1 MRLLLA
7 VTLAV
12 LFVSAANA
20 QQQDISLA
28 PCNIACDS
36 CLRITEPVLMD
47 VSDAWKR
54 IRPLKGADADTM
66 LYVLQVTDSLG
77 AATDTRVALI
87 RSCTLTETLTL
98 STYHVHG
105 TAGGADESI
114 FAVIHANG
122 TPISHICIGILRT
135 DCASTY
141 VRGCAVEPDGT
152 LRIAELQH
160 NFDCDKDELVST
172 ETFDDTV
179 MRLRADGTFETV
191 R

>member
-1 MRLLLA
+1 MRSLLA
-7 VTLAV
+7 LALAL
-12 LFVSAANA
+12 LFGSAAYA
-20 QQQDISLA
+20 QQPDISLA

-36 CLRITEPVLMD
+36 CLRVTEPVLMD
-47 VSDAWKR
+47 VSDTWKR

-77 AATDTRVALI
+77 AATDARVALV

-98 STYHVHG
+98 STYHVRG
-105 TAGGADESI
+105 TAGGTDESI

-122 TPISHICIGILRT
+122 TPISHLCIGILRA

-141 VRGCAVEPDGT
+141 VRGCAVETDGT

-160 NFDCDKDELVST
+160 NFDCEKDELVST

-179 MRLRADGTFETV
+179 LRLRADGTFETI